1 MTITPEQL
9 RNIVKQV
16 SAKVLS
22 TAQAI
27 AFLDIFQADL
37 DLAMNRALHNTLG
50 HLAHNRRTNTW
61 VRYAHAK

>member
-37 DLAMNRALHNTLG
+37 DLAMNRA
-50 HLAHNRRTNTW
+50 
-61 VRYAHAK
+61 VREVIAQNFGTFGPQQEN

>member
-37 DLAMNRALHNTLG
+37 DLAMNRALRAVIAQHFGTAQQEN
-50 HLAHNRRTNTW
+50 
-61 VRYAHAK
+61 

>member
-37 DLAMNRALHNTLG
+37 DLAMNRA
-50 HLAHNRRTNTW
+50 
-61 VRYAHAK
+61 VRAQHFGTFGPQQEN

>member
-1 MTITPEQL
+1 M
-9 RNIVKQV
+9 KQV

-37 DLAMNRALHNTLG
+37 DLAMNRA
-50 HLAHNRRTNTW
+50 
-61 VRYAHAK
+61 VREVIAQHFGTFGPQQEN